1 MDENH
6 LRTLLVRATEDRP
19 AGIDPMPSITRRP
32 RRVLVPSLAALGV
45 AALASVVVTALPGSQ
60 VSAQA
65 QVTAAVDT
73 TSTQSYRVHLQE
85 GDRTWDGA
93 VDPTRGVGFIAET
106 GGASETRFL
115 GDLMYIKRR
124 DEAKWGDQVKWE
136 VQPRREEQKPGAPT
150 PAVQAGFAP
159 QDLVKL
165 APLDPQAALQQLR
178 SATDVHEDGAASGQG
193 WTGQRFGFSLTSPG
207 PSDAPEGARAPVG
220 ASGTVEVDD
229 QGRVRRLDVTFDDG
243 ARDVMEIGD
252 YGTPVTVTAPPAD
265 QVVSPPTG
273 DPGPPTKPTGGPARP
288 EDKTAGGQPK
298 DKTARD
304 PHEPVKTPNS

>member
-73 TSTQSYRVHLQE
+73 TSRQSYRVHLQE

-93 VDPTRGVGFIAET
+93 VDPTQGVGFIAET

-136 VQPRREEQKPGAPT
+136 VQSRRAEQKPGAPT
-150 PAVQAGFAP
+150 PAAQAGFAP

-178 SATDVHEDGAASGQG
+178 SATDVHEDGAASGTG
-193 WTGQRFGFSLTSPG
+193 WTGQRFGFSLTPA

-265 QVVSPPTG
+265 QVVSQPAG
-273 DPGPPTKPTGGPARP
+273 DPGPPAKPTGGPERP
-288 EDKTAGGQPK
+288 E

-304 PHEPVKTPNS
+304 PHEPAKTPNS